1 MEMSKCPS
9 FGQNLTHICWG
20 NYDVAV
26 IPADGPISEEIT
38 KNHDP
43 SDEKMAA
50 AVVDDVKM

>member
-1 MEMSKCPS
+1 MSKCPS